1 MSRSSRR
8 FAALVGAA
16 AIFLSACASRDV
28 HAKDATNVIKDAGG
42 SEEQAQCIGDR
53 LDEELSQKEMN
64 TVGGAEK
71 LSDLDKD
78 LETTV
83 QGVIDECI
91 DGEGGSSSGDSSGSD
106 SSETTDTT
114 AEGDTT
120 TSAPG

>member
-16 AIFLSACASRDV
+16 AILLSACASRDV

-42 SEEQAQCIGDR
+42 TEAEARCIGDG
-53 LDEELSQKEMN
+53 LDAELSQKQMN
-64 TVGGAEK
+64 AVGGAEK
-71 LSDLDKD
+71 ISDLDKD

-83 QGVIDECI
+83 QSVIDECI
-91 DGEGGSSSGDSSGSD
+91 DGEGGSSSDSGSD

-120 TSAPG
+120 TTSAPG